1 MSEFS
6 YAGAK
11 AIVIGYGLT
20 GRAVSSFLMSRG
32 SQVLVFDDNPDLSR
46 GGQDI
51 EVRKVGDDFQRIL
64 SNADLVVV
72 SPGVP
77 RSHPVYLSEVEPI
90 SELELAY
97 RSCNIPMVAVTGT
110 NGKTTVTTLVSKMLS
125 SAGYRVAAVG
135 NIGTPA
141 ISVVEKELDFLVVE
155 ASSFQLAT
163 TKHFRPRVAA
173 WTNFT
178 PDHLDWHVGIDDYW
192 SSKAKIFSN
201 LEAGDSAVLNGNDPS
216 VMAAMIPRVVKPV
229 RFGDGDFEFSILDSQ
244 YLASYGVPYVALS
257 DLPRR
262 LPHDLENALASS
274 AIVESLGVDLG
285 IIADVLV
292 NFKGLPHRVELV
304 GTIEGVSYF
313 NDSKATTPASVVA
326 ALSGF
331 ESAVLIA
338 GGKNKGLDLSPLR
351 TIAPNLRGVISIG
364 DAADEVAAIFSG
376 IPDLPVLTSS
386 SMREAV
392 FAARS
397 LAKVGDAVILSPG
410 CTSFD
415 WYGSY
420 GERGEDFRNIVLSM
434 TSEGGSQ

>member
-1 MSEFS
+1 MSEAP
-6 YAGAK
+6 YAGAR
-11 AIVIGYGLT
+11 AVVIGYGLT
-20 GRAVSSFLMSRG
+20 GKAVSLFLKNHG
-32 SQVLVFDDNPDLSR
+32 SQVLVFDDNPSLQPVGD
-46 GGQDI
+46 DV
-51 EVRKVGDDFQRIL
+51 EVRKVGEDFQRIV
-64 SNADLVVV
+64 SEADLVVV

-77 RSHPVYLSEVEPI
+77 RSHQVYSSEVEII

-110 NGKTTVTTLVSKMLS
+110 NGKTTVTTLVTQMLA
-125 SAGYRVAAVG
+125 SAGYRVEAVG
-135 NIGTPA
+135 NIGTPVV
-141 ISVVEKELDFLVVE
+141 SVVEKELDFLVVE

-178 PDHLDWHVGIDDYW
+178 PDHLDWHVDIDDYW

-201 LEAGDSAVLNGNDPS
+201 QGAGDSAVVNGNDPA
-216 VMAAMIPRVVKPV
+216 VMAVTISESVETI
-229 RFGDGDFEFSILDSQ
+229 RFGKGDFEFSVLDNR
-244 YLASYGVPYVALS
+244 YLASQGKPYIALS

-262 LPHDLENALASS
+262 FPHDLENALASS
-274 AIVESLGVDLG
+274 AIVDTLGVDLN
-285 IIADVLV
+285 IAAGVLS
-292 NFKGLPHRVELV
+292 NFRGLPHRVELV
-304 GTIEGVSYF
+304 ATIDGISYY

-338 GGKNKGLDLSPLR
+338 GGRNKGLDLSPLR
-351 TIAPNLRGVISIG
+351 TIAANLKAVVSIG
-364 DAADEVAAIFSG
+364 DSSEEVKAVFSG
-376 IPDLPVLTSS
+376 LAGLTVLTAD
-386 SMREAV
+386 SMKEAV

-397 LAKVGDAVILSPG
+397 LARAGEAVILSPG

-420 GERGEDFRNIVLSM
+420 GERGEDFRQIVLSM
-434 TSEGGSQ
+434 TSEGGIK

>member
-1 MSEFS
+1 MSKVS

-11 AIVIGYGLT
+11 AVVVGYGLT
-20 GRAVSSFLMSRG
+20 GKAVSSFLKNHG
-32 SQVLVFDDNPDLSR
+32 SQVLVFDDNPGLSH
-46 GGQDI
+46 GGGDV
-51 EVRKVGDDFQRIL
+51 EVRKVGDDFRRIL
-64 SNADLVVV
+64 SDADLIVV

-77 RSHPVYLSEVEPI
+77 RSHQVYSSDVEPI

-97 RSCNIPMVAVTGT
+97 RSCDIPMVAVTGT
-110 NGKTTVTTLVSKMLS
+110 NGKTTVTTQVTQMLS
-125 SAGYRVAAVG
+125 LAGYRAAAVG

-141 ISVVEKELDFLVVE
+141 ISVVEQELDFLVVE

-163 TKHFRPRVAA
+163 TKYFRPRVAA

-178 PDHLDWHVGIDDYW
+178 PDHLDWHAGIDDYW

-201 LEAGDSAVLNGNDPS
+201 QSIGDSAVLNGNDS
-216 VMAAMIPRVVKPV
+216 AVMAATIPEAVETI
-229 RFGDGDFEFSILDSQ
+229 RFAGGDCEFKILDNQ
-244 YLASYGVPYVALS
+244 FLASHDIPFIALS
-257 DLPRR
+257 ELPRK

-274 AIVESLGVDLG
+274 AIVDRLGVDLN
-285 IIADVLV
+285 IAAEVLS

-304 GTIEGVSYF
+304 TSIGGISYF

-331 ESAVLIA
+331 EAAVLIA

-351 TIAPNLRGVISIG
+351 AIASHLRGVVSIG
-364 DAADEVAAIFSG
+364 DAREEVASVFSG
-376 IPDLPVLTSS
+376 IEGLTVLTAD
-386 SMREAV
+386 SMKEAV

-397 LAKVGDAVILSPG
+397 LASVGDAVILSPG

-420 GERGEDFRNIVLSM
+420 GERGEDFRNVVLSM
-434 TSEGGSQ
+434 TCEGGVQ